1 MIFVNASFA
10 IVKKLKLIKVL
21 FMPCNWNLFL
31 TSFKHQFSLSKL
43 ITQYVMQLILT
54 LVKIM
59 RRSIICYNLCVV
71 VSQIK
76 PLKSTLNQC
85 QEILKVSTKMLK
97 SWLKNCK
104 GHPNRYQLTL
114 IMVYKHF
121 LNLNRPWINLKLT
134 FDRLYRDQR
143 ELIKK

>member
-1 MIFVNASFA
+1 MIFVNAFFA
-10 IVKKLKLIKVL
+10 IVKKLKLIKAL

-31 TSFKHQFSLSKL
+31 TSFKLQFNLSKL
-43 ITQYVMQLILT
+43 ITQYVMQLILI

-59 RRSIICYNLCVV
+59 RRSIIYYNLCVV

-85 QEILKVSTKMLK
+85 QEILIAYTKMLK

-104 GHPNRYQLTL
+104 GHQNQYRLTL
-114 IMVYKHF
+114 IMGYKHF
-121 LNLNRPWINLKLT
+121 LNFK
-134 FDRLYRDQR
+134 RL
-143 ELIKK
+143 